1 MSKAGKET
9 RVLSGVNTFTRP
21 ATVKQGTLA
30 LASGRSLAAKTVVAV
45 ELGATLEL
53 GFKGSP
59 RGRQLTLEGKPQR
72 PGNYSA
78 TTSPEFIQG
87 VGVLSVES

>member
-1 MSKAGKET
+1 MTKAGKET
-9 RVLSGVNTFTRP
+9 WVLSGVHPFTRP

-30 LASGRSLAAKTVVAV
+30 LARGRSLAAKTVVAV

-53 GFKGSP
+53 GFKGRL
-59 RGRQLTLEGKPQR
+59 RGRQLTVDGKPQP

-87 VGVLSVES
+87 GGVLCVES